1 MGVDT
6 EVGGFFM
13 KHRGRAI
20 HHLEKHQGIL
30 MSFRYADITSGK
42 EFDVRD
48 LPDDGVK
55 DLRNRVLDGDRE
67 SHKRLIKKA
76 IDSGLLDEI
85 KETRPPR
92 GNKMAGARDMLR
104 EAAKQFRQLGDN
116 GHAAM
121 CELHA
126 DVLGTDN
133 GAIPAAPP
141 AAIAPAALK
150 DYAAFALEGEI
161 CVGIEVSLRDFV
173 KVSLSAEESAD
184 IEDMDDL
191 RGLLIENLADKISQM
206 SEDDLGAIVTGIVI
220 AEVRDN
226 QTDEVIA
233 LHQVD
238 RETLAD
244 REFELYDFG
253 EGVQITD
260 SSRWDASD
268 PMDWI
273 KKAYATYEDDDA
285 DAPSHAISFHVRF
298 NDDGSVSEAYGL
310 ECDKGNVIGRRP
322 GGDEVPVGTE
332 GVLRTLN
339 GDLVIGTEE
348 RLSGTHGI
356 VGATR
361 REDGTL
367 DIEFS
372 NDGTEL
378 DWDGSETATNEKG
391 ERLFVTSTGGIVPES
406 QVVVVPARP
415 APKMKR

>member
-1 MGVDT
+1 
-6 EVGGFFM
+6 
-13 KHRGRAI
+13 
-20 HHLEKHQGIL
+20 
-30 MSFRYADITSGK
+30 
-42 EFDVRD
+42 
-48 LPDDGVK
+48 
-55 DLRNRVLDGDRE
+55 
-67 SHKRLIKKA
+67 
-76 IDSGLLDEI
+76 
-85 KETRPPR
+85 
-92 GNKMAGARDMLR
+92 
-104 EAAKQFRQLGDN
+104 
-116 GHAAM
+116 
-121 CELHA
+121 
-126 DVLGTDN
+126 
-133 GAIPAAPP
+133 
-141 AAIAPAALK
+141 
-150 DYAAFALEGEI
+150 
-161 CVGIEVSLRDFV
+161 
-173 KVSLSAEESAD
+173 
-184 IEDMDDL
+184 
-191 RGLLIENLADKISQM
+191 M
-206 SEDDLGAIVTGIVI
+206 SEDDLGAIVTGSVI